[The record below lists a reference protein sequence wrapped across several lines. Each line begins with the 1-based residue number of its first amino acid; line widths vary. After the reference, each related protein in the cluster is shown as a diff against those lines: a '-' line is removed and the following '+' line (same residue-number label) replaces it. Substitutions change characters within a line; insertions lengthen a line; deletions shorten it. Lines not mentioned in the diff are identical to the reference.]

1 MTKNK
6 AQFILGL
13 LIAIMPI
20 LGFPNSWT
28 YTFMVI
34 MGLAVSGLTFWAF
47 WERKKSVKP
56 SKNTITETF
65 AQKAGNITNE
75 GPKE

>member
-13 LIAIMPI
+13 LIAIMPA

-28 YTFMVI
+28 YTFIVI
-34 MGLAVSGLTFWAF
+34 MGLAVSIITLLSY
-47 WERKKSVKP
+47 WERRGVIKTP
-56 SKNTITETF
+56 KNTITETF
-65 AQKAGNITNE
+65 AQRAGAITNE
-75 GPKE
+75 TPKE